1 MKKNPQKLIL
11 TAGPSITN
19 LEKKYV
25 NDAVSNGWNNDWN
38 KYLLKLEKSFKK
50 FFKVKYAI
58 PTSSCT
64 GGMHLIL
71 SALGVK
77 KGDEVIVPDITWVAT
92 ASVVKYVG
100 AKPIFVDVN
109 KDTWTMCPKSLE
121 NKITN
126 KTKVIMPVHLYGHPC
141 EMDKIMRIANKN
153 KIHVVEDAAPAIGAK
168 FNNKLVGTFG
178 IASAFSFQ
186 GAKLIVAGEGG
197 IILTSN
203 KKLSQKIKQL
213 ASHGR
218 TLKKNKNTFWIE
230 KIGYKYS
237 MSNIQAALCLAQFI
251 RIKEL
256 IKKKRKIFNWYY
268 SYLKSLKLVTLNK
281 EVHPSKSVYWMTTL
295 FIKESKKRML
305 ASTLAKKLKEKSI
318 DTRPLFPS
326 ISTYPMWTSKNKY
339 FSKELSKYA
348 INLPSGHNLNK
359 KTIRYICQCLIKII
373 KSY

>member
-1 MKKNPQKLIL
+1 MIKKNKNLIL

-25 NDAVSNGWNNDWN
+25 NDAVSNGWNNNWN
-38 KYLLKLEKSFKK
+38 KYLLKLENSFKK

-71 SALGVK
+71 SALGIK

-100 AKPIFVDVN
+100 AKPIFADVD
-109 KDTWTMCPKSLE
+109 KKTWTMCPKSLE
-121 NKITN
+121 KKIT
-126 KTKVIMPVHLYGHPC
+126 KRTKVIIPVHLYGHPC
-141 EMDKIMRIANKN
+141 DMDEIMRIANKY

-168 FNNKLVGTFG
+168 FKNKLVGTFG

-197 IILTSN
+197 IVLTSN
-203 KKLSQKIKQL
+203 KTLSKKIKQL
-213 ASHGR
+213 AAHGR

-230 KIGYKYS
+230 KVGFKYA
-237 MSNIQAALCLAQFI
+237 MSNIQAALCLAQFK

-256 IKKKRKIFNWYY
+256 IRKKREIFGWYNN
-268 SYLKSLKLVTLNK
+268 YLKNSKSIVLN
-281 EVHPSKSVYWMTTL
+281 EEFYPAKSVYWMTTL
-295 FIKESKKRML
+295 FIKKSNKRIL
-305 ASTLAKKLKEKSI
+305 ASALAKKLKKMSI
-318 DTRPLFPS
+318 DTRPVFPS
-326 ISTYPMWTSKNKY
+326 ISTYPMWKSKNIY

-359 KTIRYICQCLIKII
+359 KTVKYISDCIMNII
-373 KSY
+373 KSN